1 MTSKIVIFKNDRIGD
16 LIPSVPAIN
25 LIIDKNKDKKVV
37 IYLSE
42 INYKMKFLFDKKNV
56 EVISVKYKLSLKNRI
71 CIFYFLCRTKI
82 SQVYI
87 LRPKNFF
94 FLLPLAFYFK

>member
-1 MTSKIVIFKNDRIGD
+1 MKKIIIFKNDRIGD

-71 CIFYFLCRTKI
+71 CIFYFFF
-82 SQVYI
+82 SS
-87 LRPKNFF
+87 KNFASLYF
-94 FLLPLAFYFK
+94 ETKKLFLFITISIFL

>member
-1 MTSKIVIFKNDRIGD
+1 MANIIEMTSKIIIFKNDRIGD

-25 LIIDKNKDKKVV
+25 LIIDKNKDKKIV

-56 EVISVKYKLSLKNRI
+56 EVITVKYKLSLKNRI
-71 CIFYFLCRTKI
+71 CIFYF
-82 SQVYI
+82 
-87 LRPKNFF
+87 FF
-94 FLLPLAFYFK
+94 SS